1 MTRRREGRY
10 FTKTALPTDPHMPNT
25 LKSDQ
30 RQTLLWLSIGVV
42 FLLLLW
48 LLTPVLTPFVA
59 AIIIGY
65 VLNPGVDWMEQRRI
79 PRVLGVLLALLA
91 LGLVIAA
98 LFLVVLP
105 VVSDQLPL
113 LRDRIPVLLAKIEAA
128 IGPWLRQMG
137 AGGRLDFAALQ
148 KAVADRLTAGD
159 GASSALLTWLRIG
172 GSALMGWAATL
183 FLIPI
188 VLFYLLLDWHRV
200 IARLGETVPR
210 RWSAD
215 VNGMAVEADRLLAQY
230 LRGQLLVMFL
240 LAAYYSAGLAVAG
253 FDIALPV
260 GILTGLLVFIPYLGF
275 GLGLVLAIVA
285 ALLQFDGWYGLAAVA
300 AVYGLG
306 QFIESF
312 YLTPR
317 LVGERIGLHP
327 LTVIFALLAFGQ
339 LFGFVGILLAL
350 PASAILS
357 VVFGRLR
364 RHYLNSSFYNQ
375 S

>member
-59 AIIIGY
+59 AIVIGY
-65 VLNPGVDWMEQRRI
+65 VLNPGVDWMEKRRI
-79 PRVLGVLLALLA
+79 PRVLGVLLAIVA

-98 LFLVVLP
+98 LVLVVLP

-148 KAVADRLTAGD
+148 KAVATKLTAGD
-159 GASSALLTWLRIG
+159 AASSAILTWLRIG

-200 IARLGETVPR
+200 VARLGETVPR
-210 RWSAD
+210 RWSTD
-215 VNGMAVEADRLLAQY
+215 VNGMASEADRLLAQY

-240 LAAYYSAGLAVAG
+240 LAAYYSAGLAIAG

-260 GILTGLLVFIPYLGF
+260 GILTGLLVFIPYIGF
-275 GLGLVLAIVA
+275 GLGLVLAIFA
-285 ALLQFDGWYGLAAVA
+285 ALLQFDGWYGLVAVA
-300 AVYGLG
+300 VVYGLG